1 MARRGGDKIH
11 NRKKE
16 LKKSDF
22 KRQINNKKTVPDI
35 LIACEDTD
43 SSPTYFRMIMRSLIN
58 RKIITQ
64 DSLVIAKHKH
74 TNPKGVLQD
83 LKEHNKDGKKYQD
96 FEHKWIVID
105 RDKARVNG
113 GGHSKEDFNVA
124 LDSAKSSKS
133 NFNIKVAYAN
143 DAFELWYLLHFEYR
157 NTALSRENILEE
169 LIKKLKTLNSNKFA
183 KLNSKNIKSKE
194 YSQRIF
200 KILLDKQTIAIK
212 NAKKLLAS
220 YGDTHNPQLDNPST
234 TIHLLVDILN
244 NIDKEVK
251 L

>member
-22 KRQINNKKTVPDI
+22 KRQINNKKTIPDI

-43 SSPTYFRMIMRSLIN
+43 SSPTYFRMMMKSLIN

-83 LKEHNKDGKKYQD
+83 LKEHNKDGKRYQD

-113 GGHSKEDFNVA
+113 GGHTKEDFNVA
-124 LDSAKSSKS
+124 LESAKSSKS

-157 NTALSRENILEE
+157 NTALSRDKILEE
-169 LIKKLKTLNSNKFA
+169 LISHRVIAEKTDNQEKTVSRLIRNHM
-183 KLNSKNIKSKE
+183 KSLELFGKVGFE
-194 YSQRIF
+194 IQ
-200 KILLDKQTIAIK
+200 AIK
-212 NAKKLLAS
+212 NAKKLLSS
-220 YGDTHNPQLDNPST
+220 YGDNHNPEQDNPST
-234 TIHLLVDILN
+234 TIHLLVEILN
-244 NIDKEVK
+244 NIDKEVQ
-251 L
+251 

>member
-1 MARRGGDKIH
+1 MARRSGDKIH
-11 NRKKE
+11 NRNKE

-22 KRQINNKKTVPDI
+22 KRILNDKKTVDDMI
-35 LIACEDTD
+35 IACEDSV
-43 SSPTYFRMIMRSLIN
+43 SSPKYFRMLIKELIKKK
-58 RKIITQ
+58 RITQ

-83 LKEHNKDGKKYQD
+83 LKDHDKNRKKYYD

-124 LDSAKSSKS
+124 LEMAKSTKS
-133 NFNIKVAYAN
+133 HLNIEVAYTN

-157 NTALSRENILEE
+157 NTALSRDEILVE
-169 LIKKLKTLNSNKFA
+169 LIKKLKQEDKQFFTTVTN
-183 KLNSKNIKSKE
+183 KNIKNEIYTSK
-194 YSQRIF
+194 IF
-200 KILLDKQTIAIK
+200 DFLEKRQETALK

-220 YGDTHNPQLDNPST
+220 YGKDHKPESDNPAT
-234 TIHLLVDILN
+234 TIHLLIEVINQLN
-244 NIDKEVK
+244 
-251 L
+251 

>member
-22 KRQINNKKTVPDI
+22 KRQINDKKTIPDI

-43 SSPTYFRMIMRSLIN
+43 SSPTYFRMIMKSLID
-58 RKIITQ
+58 RKVITQ

-74 TNPKGVLQD
+74 TNPKGVLKD

-96 FEHKWIVID
+96 FDHKWIVID

-113 GGHSKEDFNVA
+113 GGHTKEDFNVA
-124 LDSAKSSKS
+124 LESAKSSKS
-133 NFNIKVAYAN
+133 NFNIEVAYAN

-157 NTALSRENILEE
+157 NTALSRDKILEE
-169 LIKKLKTLNSNKFA
+169 LIKKLKKVNSNKFS
-183 KLNSKNIKSKE
+183 KLNSKNIKNKE
-194 YSQRIF
+194 YSQIIF
-200 KILLDKQTIAIK
+200 EVLLDKQERAIK
-212 NAKKLLAS
+212 NSKKLLSS
-220 YGDTHNPQLDNPST
+220 YGDNHNPEQDNPST
-234 TIHLLVDILN
+234 TIHLLVETLN
-244 NIDKEVK
+244 SLGIYR
-251 L
+251 